1 MNQIINEKIMLSK
14 LDYRSKHMI
23 LNQEPK
29 MGVERIPQQM
39 QKNPTM
45 VEEDMNPSC
54 VFYVDVDEPHF
65 FVKALNGEDS

>member
-1 MNQIINEKIMLSK
+1 MVSK

-29 MGVERIPQQM
+29 MEVERIPQQM

-45 VEEDMNPSC
+45 VEEDVNPSC
-54 VFYVDVDEPHF
+54 VFYVDVDELHS
-65 FVKALNGEDS
+65 FVEALNGEDSLHYKKAMDS